1 MVKRIIILLAVF
13 SAICQVARAEDL
25 SQENIEKAYYESYAF
40 EKAQY
45 YAGAI
50 SAMYPVLTAYPKGY
64 TVNFRLGWLS
74 YLNGN
79 YSDALRYYKTA
90 LTVYPASVEVMQCI
104 SLVHK
109 ARASWVEVEAENAMI
124 IKIDYFNQTANYW
137 YAVALKA
144 QKKYD
149 LAEKVCRKM
158 LTVFPTSVSFLNEL
172 GENLYY
178 KKDKSQSLTMFLSVK
193 VLDPQNEN
201 AKKFIALLSEKK

>member
-1 MVKRIIILLAVF
+1 MVKRLFILLALV
-13 SAICQVARAEDL
+13 SANCPVVLAEEL
-25 SQENIEKAYYESYAF
+25 SQQQIEKAYYESYAF

-90 LTVYPASVEVMQCI
+90 LAVYPAAIEVMQCI

-109 ARASWVEVEAENAMI
+109 ARASWVEVEAVNAMI

-137 YAVALKA
+137 YAVALKV

-178 KKDKSQSLTMFLSVK
+178 KKDKAQALAMFLSVK

-201 AKKFIALLSEKK
+201 AKKFIATLSEK